1 MVLQSEERAG
11 SLLGMREA
19 IQKEQWRAEA
29 EEKTQQ
35 IREQEEIIRRQADK
49 INHQE
54 EEIRAQASQIHVQQ
68 EEIAQFVQQLE
79 ELGGQLED
87 LSEQVEKLQEK
98 TNKNSSN
105 SSLPPSSD
113 RFARQK
119 KTRSLRKKSGKKPGG
134 QKGHEGKTLSLVA
147 NPDLVVLHEVEVC
160 DYCHSDLQSMPSIR
174 DERRQV
180 INLPVKRTVVTE
192 HESQSKCCPRC
203 QTITVA
209 PFPADVKAPV
219 QYGADVGAAAVYLS
233 SQQLQP
239 IGRTAE
245 IFSHLFDCP
254 ISGGSIQAMID
265 RCALA
270 LCGIEEQIKQALRAA
285 KVIHNDETGCY
296 VAGKRQWGHSCSTE
310 TLTHY
315 AIHVKRGRE
324 ATDAIGILL
333 GYTGT
338 SIHDGW
344 TSYWKYLSCQH
355 GLCNVHHLRELTY
368 QAEEKKQKWA
378 ADLIQVLLEMKE
390 AVEQAKAAGR
400 RSVEPQKRQALLDRY
415 QSAIQAGYAANPP
428 VPRDL
433 AKKGRRPQSKARN
446 LLDRLSTHQA
456 SVLRFLDDFD
466 VPFDNNL
473 AERDL
478 RMFKVKQKIS
488 GCFRSEGGAQAFARI
503 RGYLS
508 TLRKQ
513 GMNLLLSLELALA
526 GHPLAPAGLSPMAS
540 SP

>member
-79 ELGGQLED
+79 EL
-87 LSEQVEKLQEK
+87 
-98 TNKNSSN
+98 
-105 SSLPPSSD
+105 
-113 RFARQK
+113 
-119 KTRSLRKKSGKKPGG
+119 GG

-390 AVEQAKAAGR
+390 AVEQA
-400 RSVEPQKRQALLDRY
+400 
-415 QSAIQAGYAANPP
+415 
-428 VPRDL
+428 
-433 AKKGRRPQSKARN
+433 
-446 LLDRLSTHQA
+446 
-456 SVLRFLDDFD
+456 
-466 VPFDNNL
+466 
-473 AERDL
+473 
-478 RMFKVKQKIS
+478 
-488 GCFRSEGGAQAFARI
+488 
-503 RGYLS
+503 
-508 TLRKQ
+508 
-513 GMNLLLSLELALA
+513 
-526 GHPLAPAGLSPMAS
+526 
-540 SP
+540 